1 MRIVSYI
8 LLAAVI
14 ILSLSLLV
22 FKHINRRLFRILTIV
37 DIFCVFAS
45 ISIFTLQALLFR
57 EKLLS
62 LAFWAIFGV
71 TMFLLGIS
79 NAPAESKE
87 GGK

>member
-8 LLAAVI
+8 LLASVI
-14 ILSLSLLV
+14 LLSLFLLI
-22 FKHINRRLFRILTIV
+22 FKSINKWLLRTLILADIV
-37 DIFCVFAS
+37 CVFAS
-45 ISIFTLQALLFR
+45 ISIFSLQALLFR